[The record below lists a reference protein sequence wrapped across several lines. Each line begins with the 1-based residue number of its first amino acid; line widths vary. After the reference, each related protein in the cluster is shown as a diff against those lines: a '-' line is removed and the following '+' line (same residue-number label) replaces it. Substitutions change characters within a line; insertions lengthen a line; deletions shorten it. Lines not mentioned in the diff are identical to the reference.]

1 MKKIKNKLDK
11 IKKECYNIPVMN
23 TNTIT
28 YTTDVKVGN
37 HKILIRK
44 FKNETGWLIINRKGT
59 WIGAIERDFGFGY
72 HPFNELG
79 DKLGDILLKRYPF
92 GNAAQEFICEF
103 CGSH

>member
-11 IKKECYNIPVMN
+11 IKKECYNILVMN

-28 YTTDVKVGN
+28 YITDVKVGN

-44 FKNETGWLIINRKGT
+44 IKNETGWLIVNRKGT
-59 WIGAIERDFGFGY
+59 WIGSIERDFGFEFQS
-72 HPFNELG
+72 FNEIG
-79 DKLGDILLKRYPF
+79 DKLEEILLKRYPF

-103 CGSH
+103 CGSY